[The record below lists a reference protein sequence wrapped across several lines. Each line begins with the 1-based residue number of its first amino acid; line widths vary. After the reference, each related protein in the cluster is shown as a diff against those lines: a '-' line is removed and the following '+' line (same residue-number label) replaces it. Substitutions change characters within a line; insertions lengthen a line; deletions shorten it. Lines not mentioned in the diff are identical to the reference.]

1 MGLPRR
7 SSGKESEISDMAHG
21 LKVASPTPT
30 DMRAMKIC
38 TKFRASPENA
48 VAADQSATPM
58 ATIQVRRRRSARYP
72 SGRPIVA

>member
-1 MGLPRR
+1 
-7 SSGKESEISDMAHG
+7 MAQG
-21 LKVASPTPT
+21 LKVASPMPT

-38 TKFRASPENA
+38 TKLRARPEKA
-48 VAADQSATPM
+48 VAADHSATPA